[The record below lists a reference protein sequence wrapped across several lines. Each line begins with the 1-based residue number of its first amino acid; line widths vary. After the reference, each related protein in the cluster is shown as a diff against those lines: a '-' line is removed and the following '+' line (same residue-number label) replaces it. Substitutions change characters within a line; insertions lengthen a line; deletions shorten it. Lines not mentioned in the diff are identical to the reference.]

1 MDHALTRMS
10 AAVDLANRD
19 SERHNNVAQ
28 LCGKGR
34 ATAASQLSIPFLTGF
49 NET

>member
-1 MDHALTRMS
+1 MAHALTLMS

-28 LCGKGR
+28 LWQKGR
-34 ATAASQLSIPFLTGF
+34 VTAASQVSILFLTGF